1 MMATHFRRRVLW
13 LIGGRAAV
21 VTLLLGL
28 AIVAQIKSP
37 GTLPID
43 PFFFLIG
50 LTYALT
56 LVYSLLL
63 RQTERHQWIVD
74 VQLAVD
80 VTIVSALIHLTGGL
94 ASLFS
99 TLYTLPIIAAST
111 VRSLRGGLTMG
122 VLTALLYS
130 GLVSAQYLG
139 TPALPIVDGA
149 GMLPPPRVA
158 LYTVGLNVFGFI
170 AVAALSG
177 YLSEGLR
184 RAGQKLEQAS
194 NRIADLQAFSDYAI
208 NSLASGLTT
217 IDLAGSVLTMN
228 RAGEAIVGIPARQA
242 IGQPAQTVLQLP
254 AEFDGM
260 FGAREGRP
268 PLPRVEYLFT
278 RGDGRRIELGIST
291 AVLMTPRGESGFV
304 ITFQDVTEARRQER
318 EARVQQ
324 RLAAVGE
331 MAAGIAHE
339 IRNPLASMSGSIQ
352 ILRQE
357 LPLTDEQAQ
366 LMDIVMRE
374 SERLNE
380 TIRSFLAYARP
391 QKNAAARLDVRRVLT
406 DTATLLQNSPERQ
419 DGHTIDVHV
428 ADEPV
433 WCLAD
438 ESQLRQVVW
447 NLATNG
453 LRAMPAGGRLSLLAQ
468 ASGEAFDGAGA
479 VTLEVRDE
487 GVGIPVDQLEE
498 ILHPFRGG
506 FSKGTGLGLS
516 IVHRIVNDYGGE
528 LQVTSEEGSGTT
540 VSVKLPT
547 LPPGGRG
554 ASGSENRPLGVA
566 ASS

>member
-1 MMATHFRRRVLW
+1 MPTHFRRRVLW

-28 AIVAQIKSP
+28 AIVAQINSP
-37 GTLPID
+37 GALPID

-56 LVYSLLL
+56 VVYSLLL
-63 RQTERHQWIVD
+63 RQTEQHHWIID

-94 ASLFS
+94 TSLFS
-99 TLYTLPIIAAST
+99 TLYTLPIIAASA
-111 VRSLRGGLTMG
+111 VRSLRGGLTVG
-122 VLTALLYS
+122 VLSAVLFS

-139 TPALPIVDGA
+139 TPALPVVA
-149 GMLPPPRVA
+149 GVEVLQPPRVA

-194 NRIADLQAFSDYAI
+194 HRIADLQAFSDYAI

-217 IDLAGSVLTMN
+217 IDLAGNVLTMN
-228 RAGEAIVGIPARQA
+228 RAGEAIVGIPAGES
-242 IGQPAQTVLQLP
+242 IGQPAQSVLQLP
-254 AEFDGM
+254 VQFDGM
-260 FGAREGRP
+260 FGLRDARP

-278 RGDGRRIELGIST
+278 REDGRRIELGVST
-291 AVLMTPRGESGFV
+291 TVLMTPRGESGFV

-357 LPLTDEQAQ
+357 LPLTEEQTQ

-391 QKNAAARLDVRRVLT
+391 QRNAAARLDVRTVVT

-419 DGHTIDVHV
+419 EPHRIAVRV
-428 ADEPV
+428 PDEPV

-453 LRAMPAGGRLSLLAQ
+453 LRAMPGGGTLNLVVHASAESPDDAGQ
-468 ASGEAFDGAGA
+468 

-487 GVGIPVDQLEE
+487 GVGIPADQLEE

-516 IVHRIVNDYGGE
+516 IVHRIVSDYGGE
-528 LQVTSEEGSGTT
+528 LLVTSQEGSGST
-540 VSVKLPT
+540 VTVKLPT
-547 LPPGGRG
+547 LPGGRG
-554 ASGSENRPLGVA
+554 ASESEHRPLGVA